1 MPPKNSRNRRDR
13 KPKPAVSQPQQS
25 GTTVIASA
33 PANVPAAPTV
43 APSAGRAAQRRRAVA
58 ASRRPRFGEP
68 IFAWMHQQAVASP
81 WIGRLFAPE
90 SSLWVLFLLVIPVM
104 AILLDLSTG
113 IRRDGL
119 PFVDVDYYWHL
130 TTGNLILDQH
140 RIPRTDPFS
149 WSYGGQ
155 TWIAHEWLA
164 EVMLALAHRAG
175 GYAGTILLTTVFSV
189 FGFWRLIAAGR
200 YYGMSR
206 RTAVIV
212 MLLFGGVFLRSGAMV
227 VRPQVWTWALLAVLL
242 AELAAYDTGRRKT
255 LWLLPPLFA
264 IWINMNLTALIGIG
278 CLGAFVIDRLIRRPI
293 DRHVV
298 TVGIASGLALI
309 VNPHHVKLFL
319 LIFKYLNPDS
329 VRRQYVF
336 EWMSPKTEDH
346 SHIPFW
352 IAMIFVFPA
361 LYYLLRRVPHVW
373 PAAPLL
379 VLAYQ
384 SNQSIRYIPIYMML
398 VFVFVGWLIWQRSRE
413 RKVILPTASAP
424 LFPLKPWILVP
435 PIVAGALALWL
446 VTSVDRTQFKRN
458 PTAWGHPV
466 AATEFYLQNYAG
478 LKIFNTYDFGSYM
491 IYRFYGTDNKV
502 YIDGREEMYGEDRVR
517 TYFDLIYGGEGWQ
530 DYFDEQGIQVV
541 IIRRIDGL
549 SNDIAEEPGW
559 TRVYRDDARL
569 IFVRD
574 ELVKPVNN

>member
-13 KPKPAVSQPQQS
+13 KSKSNSSQPQQP
-25 GTTVIASA
+25 GTPVVASV
-33 PANVPAAPTV
+33 PVSPPAAPTV
-43 APSAGRAAQRRRAVA
+43 TAPATRGAQRRRAVA
-58 ASRRPRFGEP
+58 ASRKPRFGEP
-68 IFAWMHQQAVASP
+68 IFAWMHHQAVTSP

-90 SSLWVLFLLVIPVM
+90 SSLWVLFLLVVPVF
-104 AILLDLSTG
+104 AVLLDLSTG

-119 PFVDVDYYWHL
+119 PFVDVDFFWHL

-149 WSYGGQ
+149 WSYGGR

-164 EVMLALAHRAG
+164 EVMLALAERAG
-175 GYAGTILLTTVFSV
+175 GYAGTILLTTLFAV
-189 FGFWRLIAAGR
+189 FGFWRLLAAGR

-212 MLLFGGVFLRSGAMV
+212 MLLFGGVFIRSGAMV
-227 VRPQVWTWALLAVLL
+227 VRPQVFTWALMAVLF

-255 LWLLPPLFA
+255 LWLIPPLFA

-278 CLGAFVIDRLIRRPI
+278 CLGAFVIDRLIRKPI

-329 VRRQYVF
+329 VRRKYVF
-336 EWMSPKTEDH
+336 EWMSPKTADH

-352 IAMIFVFPA
+352 IAMIFILPA
-361 LYYLLRRVPHVW
+361 LYYLIRRVPHVW
-373 PAAPLL
+373 PCAPLL

-413 RKVILPTASAP
+413 RRVVLPTAGAP
-424 LFPLKPWILVP
+424 LFPLKPWIIVP
-435 PIVAGALALWL
+435 PIVATVLAIWL
-446 VTSVDRTQFKRN
+446 VTSVDRTQFKRT

-478 LKIFNTYDFGSYM
+478 LKLFNTYDFGSYM

-502 YIDGREEMYGEDRVR
+502 YIDGREEMYGEERVR
-517 TYFDLIYGGEGWQ
+517 QYFDVIHGQQGWREYL
-530 DYFDEQGIQVV
+530 DDQGIQAVV
-541 IIRRIDGL
+541 IRDIDTL
-549 SNDIAEEPGW
+549 SDLLDKEPGW
-559 TRVYRDDARL
+559 TRVFRGSGHLVY
-569 IFVRD
+569 VRD